1 MAFIAPLV
9 GAVVSAVGSVG
20 SFVAG
25 LGAFGQALVG
35 IGLSVAAGAIQKSIT
50 GKQSKQPGG
59 VQFERQY
66 GGAVPRQVACGMVG
80 ISGHDTYVN
89 TFGPSNGLLQQL
101 YTLSDYPCHALSRVA
116 IGGQWVVLGAPDE
129 SGARAVLS
137 GDYANRMYIRFYD
150 GTQTEAVAGLVS
162 GSNPVGRWTANHIGV
177 GICHV
182 FVAIAYD
189 PNQSNSFP
197 DLFFEFYGARL
208 YDWRKDSTVGGSGA
222 HRWGDYATH
231 EYTANP
237 VVIEYNYRRGIA
249 WAGDT
254 FCGMGMPAGDLP
266 LDKWTAA
273 ANLCD
278 EAAPYGPRYRC
289 SILLDCTAGHG
300 ENIEALQL
308 SCGAK
313 TIDAVDGSW
322 PLVGHDQAI
331 VATITDDDL
340 ITTSPVRWRARRSMG
355 DLVNAVTGNFP
366 DPDQYWSMIG
376 YEPATS
382 SALVTLDRRTRDI
395 AIDFPQV
402 PSKDQAAQLAGIY
415 LEENRYEASAE
426 LVLRPRWQ
434 VLEAGDWIAWN
445 SARYGNRVY
454 QVTSLSLASL
464 DADGPRNVSVSLQ
477 EVAGA
482 IYDGITA
489 PPIAAPWPP
498 GEPVWLSEVQ
508 SFSVLPVSVAGADGR
523 VLPGIRAA
531 WETIDDETV
540 TYVDIQ
546 YFPVAQPASVFTRR
560 VPVSQTVAILVE
572 GVVGSTQYRVKTRLI
587 TEPPRLTVWT
597 AGELVTTFDISVD
610 LADFNAGLRDLIETK
625 FGAADAE
632 RQRSI
637 DLIALAAAEQDL
649 ANYTNYQ
656 RLGRSISLTEQ
667 RVTASYREEIQV
679 SIGLI
684 SAVATKVEELEAQID
699 DVEANLTVRYVA
711 GVLPAGAISSYEVQA
726 KVSDGVYTATAAM
739 RISAF
744 GTPGAYTSRID
755 FEADSIVFG
764 KAGVAGY
771 QSIFLITGGNL
782 YLRGDLIASGSITA
796 AHLNVGTISSIS
808 ADLGTIRAA
817 RMLSLDSRIDFNLT
831 AGYLYFVGT

>member
-1 MAFIAPLV
+1 MAFIAPV
-9 GAVVSAVGSVG
+9 IGAVVSAVGAVG

-50 GKQSKQPGG
+50 GKQEKQPGG

-66 GGAVPRQVACGMVG
+66 GGAVPRQVAAGFVG
-80 ISGHDTYVN
+80 VAGHDTYVN
-89 TFGPSNGLLQQL
+89 TFGPSNGLLQQI
-101 YTLSDYPCHALSRVA
+101 YTLSDYPCHGLSRVA
-116 IGGQWVVLGAPDE
+116 IGGVWITLGAPDGT
-129 SGARAVLS
+129 GARQVLS

-150 GTQTEAVAGLVS
+150 GTQTSAIDGLVAN
-162 GSNPVGRWTANHIGV
+162 SNPVGRWTANHIGHGV
-177 GICHV
+177 CHV

-189 PNQSNSFP
+189 KDKSNSFP
-197 DLFFEFYGARL
+197 DFFFEFFGARL

-222 HRWGDYATH
+222 HRWGDYSTH
-231 EYTANP
+231 EFTENP
-237 VVIEYNYRRGIA
+237 VVIEYNYRRGLA
-249 WAGDT
+249 WNGDT
-254 FCGMGMPAGDLP
+254 FCGMGMLAGDLP

-273 ANLCD
+273 ANICD
-278 EAAPYGPRYRC
+278 ESAPYGTRYRC
-289 SILLDCTAGHG
+289 SILLDCTAEHG
-300 ENIEALQL
+300 QNIEALQL
-308 SCGAK
+308 ACAAK

-322 PLVGHDQAI
+322 PLVGHDQAV

-340 ITTSPVRWRARRSMG
+340 ISTSPVRWRARRSMG
-355 DLVNAVTGNFP
+355 DLVNAVSGNFP
-366 DPDQYWSMIG
+366 DPSQYWSMVG
-376 YEPATS
+376 YETATS

-395 AIDFPQV
+395 AIDFQQV

-454 QVTSLSLASL
+454 QVISLSLASL

-477 EVAGA
+477 EVDGS

-489 PPIAAPWPP
+489 PDISVPWPP

-508 SFSVLPVSVAGADGR
+508 SFSLLPVSVAGADGR

-540 TYVDIQ
+540 TYVDLQ
-546 YFPVAQPASVFTRR
+546 YYPEAQPASVFSRR
-560 VPVSQTVAILVE
+560 VPVSQTVVILVE
-572 GVVGSTQYRVKTRLI
+572 GIVGLTQYRVKTRLI
-587 TEPPRLTVWT
+587 TDPPRLTVWT
-597 AGELVTTFDISVD
+597 SGELVTTLDISVN
-610 LADFNAGLRDLIETK
+610 LADFSAGLQDLIETK
-625 FGAADAE
+625 FGADDAE
-632 RQRSI
+632 RQRAI
-637 DLIALAAAEQDL
+637 DLTALAVAEQDL

-656 RLGRSISLTEQ
+656 RLGRSLSLTEQ
-667 RVTASYREEIQV
+667 RVTVSYKEEIQV
-679 SIGLI
+679 WIGPG
-684 SAVATKVEELEAQID
+684 SAVATKLESLQAQVD
-699 DVEANLTVRYVA
+699 DIGANLTVRYVA
-711 GVLPAGAISSYEVQA
+711 GALPAGAIASYEVQA

-771 QSIFLITGGNL
+771 QSIFLISGGNV

-796 AHLNVGTISSIS
+796 AHLSVGTLSAIS
-808 ADLGTIRAA
+808 ANMGTVTAG
-817 RMLSLDSRIDFNLT
+817 RMLSPDGKVDFNLT